1 MEMEEI
7 FQIDSKD
14 IGRKME
20 VILIAQQKLIL
31 RQKFSMITGVGK
43 GSHFIREQAK
53 DYLSSMVDS
62 YQKKYAY
69 LSVNGGGCSGFTY
82 KWDMVDNDENGTVID
97 DLLVLDQMAEMFVMG
112 CTVDYVKELGG
123 SYLKVIN
130 PNAKAQCGCG
140 ESFGV

>member
-1 MEMEEI
+1 
-7 FQIDSKD
+7 
-14 IGRKME
+14 
-20 VILIAQQKLIL
+20 
-31 RQKFSMITGVGK
+31 MITLTENAKNYLSG
-43 GSHFIREQAK
+43 IAK
-53 DYLSSMVDS
+53 DDYITLGD
-62 YQKKYAY
+62 
-69 LSVNGGGCSGFTY
+69 NGGGCSGFTY

>member
-1 MEMEEI
+1 
-7 FQIDSKD
+7 
-14 IGRKME
+14 
-20 VILIAQQKLIL
+20 
-31 RQKFSMITGVGK
+31 MINLP
-43 GSHFIREQAK
+43 EQAK
-53 DYLSSMVDS
+53 AYLSSMVDS

-82 KWDMVDNDENGTVID
+82 KWDMVDTDENGTVID

>member
-1 MEMEEI
+1 
-7 FQIDSKD
+7 
-14 IGRKME
+14 
-20 VILIAQQKLIL
+20 
-31 RQKFSMITGVGK
+31 MINLTK
-43 GSHFIREQAK
+43 QAK

-62 YQKKYAY
+62 YEKKYAY

-82 KWDMVDNDENGTVID
+82 KWDMVDDDENGTVID
-97 DLLVLDQMAEMFVMG
+97 DLLVLDKMAEMFVIG

-140 ESFGV
+140 ESFAV

>member
-1 MEMEEI
+1 
-7 FQIDSKD
+7 
-14 IGRKME
+14 
-20 VILIAQQKLIL
+20 
-31 RQKFSMITGVGK
+31 MINLTK
-43 GSHFIREQAK
+43 QAK

-62 YQKKYAY
+62 YEKKYAY

-82 KWDMVDNDENGTVID
+82 KWDMVDDDENGTVID
-97 DLLVLDQMAEMFVMG
+97 DLLVLDKMAEMFVIG
-112 CTVDYVKELGG
+112 CTIDYVKELGG

>member
-1 MEMEEI
+1 
-7 FQIDSKD
+7 
-14 IGRKME
+14 
-20 VILIAQQKLIL
+20 
-31 RQKFSMITGVGK
+31 MINLT
-43 GSHFIREQAK
+43 EQAK

-97 DLLVLDQMAEMFVMG
+97 NLLVLDEMAEMFVIG
-112 CTVDYVKELGG
+112 CTVDYVRELGG